1 MAIDLFAWAASS
13 PTLLVQLADDDL
25 GVYSHYKGDEY
36 KRITHPTH
44 RLPRRHASQSYIL
57 VVRPDLQFCHIYTLI
72 FLKAPKGLD
81 HVPLECGNPHLEQL
95 RLGRATTSNSSA
107 LLCPKLRRNLS
118 YSGHPLRI
126 WGAWILGGALLIP
139 YDICISRTSLFF
151 FSDIHQ
157 AVFSNV

>member
-25 GVYSHYKGDEY
+25 GVHSHYKGDEY

-95 RLGRATTSNSSA
+95 RLGRATTSNFAVIPA
-107 LLCPKLRRNLS
+107 LSFVPNFEEIYLTLVIHFG
-118 YSGHPLRI
+118 YGGH
-126 WGAWILGGALLIP
+126 G
-139 YDICISRTSLFF
+139 S
-151 FSDIHQ
+151 
-157 AVFSNV
+157 